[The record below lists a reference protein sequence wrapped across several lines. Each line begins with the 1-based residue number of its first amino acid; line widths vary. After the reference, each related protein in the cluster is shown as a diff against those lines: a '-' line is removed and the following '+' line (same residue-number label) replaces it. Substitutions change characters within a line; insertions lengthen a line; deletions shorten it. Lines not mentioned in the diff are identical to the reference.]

1 VADER
6 TVAVLGLGYVGLP
19 LVCAAVE
26 AGHRLIGSERLAAC
40 RDSGRLQFTCDQGDL
55 RRPTPT

>member
-1 VADER
+1 MADER

-26 AGHRLIGSERLAAC
+26 AGHA
-40 RDSGRLQFTCDQGDL
+40 
-55 RRPTPT
+55 